1 MSDPLKPAIDASLKA
16 LGQDMTA
23 ELDRKLRALATVPKV
38 THPELSDFPITIRVE
53 NTDKQIT
60 LSRAQALDVYRVLD
74 ALFGEP
80 ETRSENELLEDSIEV
95 LRDALFC
102 ALNIEGPALRGGE
115 LPVYQGL
122 DVPYHFEQ
130 IRSALKLTA
139 TED

>member
-1 MSDPLKPAIDASLKA
+1 MIAPRDGLRIDEAIDFAAGLAYNPAAQMEGDNMPDDLKPAIDASLKA

-23 ELDRKLRALATVPKV
+23 ALDRKLRALATVPKV

-74 ALFGEP
+74 ALFSDDTE
-80 ETRSENELLEDSIEV
+80 
-95 LRDALFC
+95 
-102 ALNIEGPALRGGE
+102 
-115 LPVYQGL
+115 
-122 DVPYHFEQ
+122 
-130 IRSALKLTA
+130 